1 MGQRVGDSDPAGGG
15 YGASDGYMSQKQLL
29 SFVAIAKCSP
39 LGTVTS

>member
-1 MGQRVGDSDPAGGG
+1 L
-15 YGASDGYMSQKQLL
+15 SQKQLL